1 MGNSLRCCL
10 ACVLPCGALDLIR
23 IVHLNGYVEEIT
35 RSITAGEVL
44 KANPNHVLS
53 KPSSQ
58 GVVRRIL
65 ILSPE
70 TELKRGSIYFLI
82 PESSL
87 PEKKRHA
94 GKGSS
99 NGGDRDSKKKA
110 STMKSNNKGS
120 SDDDDYSSLPHLK
133 VTHKASKD
141 KKSSCRDR
149 RKGRI
154 EMWRPHLE
162 SISED

>member
-23 IVHLNGYVEEIT
+23 IVHLNGHVEEIT
-35 RSITAGEVL
+35 HPISAGEVL

-70 TELKRGSIYFLI
+70 SELKRGSIYFLI
-82 PESSL
+82 PSSSL
-87 PEKKRHA
+87 PEKKKNNR
-94 GKGSS
+94 S
-99 NGGDRDSKKKA
+99 NSNSNPHSHNKSSKKTKKTSITTTA
-110 STMKSNNKGS
+110 TPAAPDCERYLTEILSE
-120 SDDDDYSSLPHLK
+120 
-133 VTHKASKD
+133 
-141 KKSSCRDR
+141 KKSSRRDR
-149 RKGRI
+149 RSGRI
-154 EMWRPHLE
+154 RIWRPHLS
-162 SISED
+162 SISEDL